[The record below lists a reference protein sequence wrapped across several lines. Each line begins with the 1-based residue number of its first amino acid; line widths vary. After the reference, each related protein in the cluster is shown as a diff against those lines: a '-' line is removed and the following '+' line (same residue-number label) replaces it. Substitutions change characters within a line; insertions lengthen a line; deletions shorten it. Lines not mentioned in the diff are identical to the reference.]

1 MVLRQER
8 EKRTFPPGGKTRENS
23 RTTLCIVFTESRRDA
38 SLRLSLENPAATE
51 RGPFKG
57 KEERSQPLLEMRPD
71 GDTVRVL
78 SHLMRSAAPRRGN
91 ISPISQ
97 MQETGSMS
105 LGSFSDSVVPDRIWT
120 QILVLCLNSLTPT
133 HAHTHTRRAVWPSGG
148 NKWGLRVRDQ
158 GTPHTAVHKLGEPR
172 PQAPRL
178 WRGIT
183 VLSILLLPLL
193 HSLLLVSSRLRA
205 G

>member
-38 SLRLSLENPAATE
+38 SLRLSLGNPAATE

-57 KEERSQPLLEMRPD
+57 KEGRSQPLLEMRPD

-133 HAHTHTRRAVWPSGG
+133 HAHTHTRGEQCGLVEGISGVSESEIDH
-148 NKWGLRVRDQ
+148 KYVFIFRVFVDIRN
-158 GTPHTAVHKLGEPR
+158 
-172 PQAPRL
+172 
-178 WRGIT
+178 
-183 VLSILLLPLL
+183 
-193 HSLLLVSSRLRA
+193 
-205 G
+205 